1 MPNPWSSPSA
11 WHFLACTSTFA
22 SFRNLASGPQPSTL
36 LSCVTLIN
44 LMIHFDIWLIL
55 VIPKGCITACL
66 IITLIIFAPFSAFQ
80 PSTLLPP
87 DPDSFLGDDS
97 LMRMLPWHWPPAWFL
112 HEAQASTDSD
122 FASSFWSK
130 ILNLYPDHSNCEVT
144 TGFAIVSFAVFINYS
159 DLTIS

>member
-55 VIPKGCITACL
+55 VIPKGCMTTCL
-66 IITLIIFAPFSAFQ
+66 IITLIIIAPFSAFQ

-97 LMRMLPWHWPPAWFL
+97 LMRMLPWHWPPAWFI
-112 HEAQASTDSD
+112 HEAQASFHHLRLCFLFFIENSE
-122 FASSFWSK
+122 SLSGSFK
-130 ILNLYPDHSNCEVT
+130 LLGNNRICHCFLCCLY
-144 TGFAIVSFAVFINYS
+144 
-159 DLTIS
+159 